1 MPPNVILFLTDQ
13 LRRDALGCY
22 GNQVCRT
29 PHLDRL
35 AEEGFLFE
43 NAFTTSP
50 VCSPARASLLTGLY
64 PHTHGVML
72 NTHIAPAWS
81 KGLSPEV
88 PTFSSVLQEAG
99 YALDYVGKWHV
110 HQEWGP
116 EKFGFARHLS
126 PRCPREVVPGTELTV
141 EFPGGSQLVGAT
153 SALPAEEHRTWK
165 LTDTAITL
173 LEERARESRPFFL
186 RVDTDAPH
194 FANVVPE
201 PYASM
206 YDPSAIPP
214 WPNFEESFAGKPAG
228 HLRKHREW
236 HLEEK
241 GWDWWSQVV
250 AKYYGDVSLID
261 SCVGRLLQAV
271 RERGLEESTVFL
283 FSTDHGDALGS
294 HRHFEKA
301 GTMYDEVYR
310 IPLLVKMP
318 ALRRAAPAFGGHPGL
333 SLPKPA
339 GLSRG
344 RRLPPFVRLLDLM
357 PTLVELAGA
366 ELPRPPAGG
375 QPVQGRSLL
384 ALLRGEEP
392 ADWPDSVYCEH
403 HGEVW
408 GYQSQRMVRTA
419 GWKYVYNPHD
429 LDELYNLRDDPGE
442 LANLAERPEFA
453 GVREEMQARLL
464 GWNDATGDMFR
475 WSWVRWNFPKAVL
488 PSEVTPARMPLTSG

>member
-1 MPPNVILFLTDQ
+1 MPPNIILFLTDQ

-29 PHLDRL
+29 PHLDQL
-35 AEEGFLFE
+35 AGEGSVFE

-88 PTFSSVLQEAG
+88 PTFSRILQEAG

-141 EFPGGSQLVGAT
+141 EFPGGSQLAGAT
-153 SALPAEEHRTWK
+153 SALPVEEHRTWK
-165 LTDTAITL
+165 LTDTAIGL
-173 LEERARESRPFFL
+173 LEERAREGRPFFL

-194 FANVVPE
+194 VANVVPE

-206 YDPSAIPP
+206 YHPSTIPP

-236 HLEEK
+236 HLEGK

-271 RERGLEESTVFL
+271 RGCGLEENTAVL
-283 FSTDHGDALGS
+283 FATDHGDALGS

-310 IPLLVKMP
+310 IPLLVRMP
-318 ALRRAAPAFGGHPGL
+318 AGW
-333 SLPKPA
+333 
-339 GLSRG
+339 SRG
-344 RRLPPFVRLLDLM
+344 RRPLPFVRLLDLM

-366 ELPRPPAGG
+366 ELP
-375 QPVQGRSLL
+375 QPVQGRSLVP
-384 ALLRGEEP
+384 LLRGEEP
-392 ADWPDSVYCEH
+392 TDWPDSVYCEH

-408 GYQSQRMVRTA
+408 GYQSQRMVRTT

-442 LANLAERPEFA
+442 LLNLAEHPEFA
-453 GVREEMQARLL
+453 GVREETQARLL

-475 WSWVRWNFPKAVL
+475 WSWVRWNFPKPVL
-488 PSEVTPARMPLTSG
+488 PSEVSPARLPLTSG

>member
-1 MPPNVILFLTDQ
+1 MPPNIILFLTDQ

-29 PHLDRL
+29 PHLDQL
-35 AEEGFLFE
+35 AREGSVFE

-88 PTFSSVLQEAG
+88 PTFSRILQEAG
-99 YALDYVGKWHV
+99 YVLDYVGKWHV

-141 EFPGGSQLVGAT
+141 AFPGGSQLAGAT
-153 SALPAEEHRTWK
+153 SALPVEEHRTWK
-165 LTDTAITL
+165 LTDTAITV
-173 LEERARESRPFFL
+173 LEERAREGRPFFL

-206 YDPSAIPP
+206 YDPSTIPP
-214 WPNFEESFAGKPAG
+214 WPNFEESFVGKPAG

-236 HLEEK
+236 HLEGK

-261 SCVGRLLQAV
+261 SCVGRLLDAL
-271 RERGLEESTVFL
+271 RECGLEENTVFL
-283 FSTDHGDALGS
+283 FATDHGDALGS

-310 IPLLVKMP
+310 IPLLARMP
-318 ALRRAAPAFGGHPGL
+318 RGWSGG
-333 SLPKPA
+333 
-339 GLSRG
+339 G
-344 RRLPPFVRLLDLM
+344 RPLPFVRLLDLM

-366 ELPRPPAGG
+366 ELPH
-375 QPVQGRSLL
+375 PVQGRSLVP
-384 ALLRGEEP
+384 LLRGEDYAEGSKDPSLP
-392 ADWPDSVYCEH
+392 ARRDGPSGPSEYWPDSVYCEH

-442 LANLAERPEFA
+442 LTNLAEHPEFA

-475 WSWVRWNFPKAVL
+475 WSWVRWNFPKPVL
-488 PSEVTPARMPLTSG
+488 PSEVSPAKLPLTSG